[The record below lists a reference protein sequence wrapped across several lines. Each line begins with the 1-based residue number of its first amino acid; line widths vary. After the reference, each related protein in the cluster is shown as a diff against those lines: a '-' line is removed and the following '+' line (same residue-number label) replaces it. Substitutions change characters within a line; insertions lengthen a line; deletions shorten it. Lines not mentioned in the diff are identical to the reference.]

1 MNKEALK
8 EQVVQ
13 DKAAVEKVVSVRKA
27 EKKAEGF
34 FTMMKLI
41 VIFCLFN
48 GVAWV
53 WCSYILAFQD
63 KIAIAENLSKVAL
76 TEIIAVVVVY
86 AAKALIENLSK
97 NNDWPD
103 KKLNIG
109 DSKLSFD
116 SPSSSALNDD
126 ESDFVFDWSTY
137 GDQSGENSDDGGKI

>member
-1 MNKEALK
+1 
-8 EQVVQ
+8 
-13 DKAAVEKVVSVRKA
+13 
-27 EKKAEGF
+27 
-34 FTMMKLI
+34 MMKLI

-76 TEIIAVVVVY
+76 TEIIAVVFVY

-109 DSKLSFD
+109 DSKSSFD
-116 SPSSSALNDD
+116 SPSSSSSILNDD
-126 ESDFVFDWSTY
+126 ESDFVFDWSKY
-137 GDQSGENSDDGGKI
+137 GDQCDENSNDGGKI